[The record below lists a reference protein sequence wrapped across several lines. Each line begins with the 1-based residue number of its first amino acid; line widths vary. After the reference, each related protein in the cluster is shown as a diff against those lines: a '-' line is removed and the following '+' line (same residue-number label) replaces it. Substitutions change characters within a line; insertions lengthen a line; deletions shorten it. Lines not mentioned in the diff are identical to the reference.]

1 MKDDRLY
8 LIHILESIQKIE
20 SYTRDGYNAFM
31 SSGMAQDAVMRNFEI
46 IGEATKRVS
55 ERTRQRA
62 PHVPWR
68 QMAGFRDVLIHDY
81 PNIKLE
87 RVWAIVVE
95 EIPAVKAKVQALLI
109 ELGGPFPIPSPTPRP
124 AS

>member
-20 SYTRDGYNAFM
+20 SYTRDGYDAFM
-31 SSGMAQDAVMRNFEI
+31 SSGMAQDAVIRNFEI

-55 ERTRQRA
+55 EQTRQNA

-68 QMAGFRDVLIHDY
+68 QMAGFRDVLIHKYPDIDY
-81 PNIKLE
+81 DE
-87 RVWAIVVE
+87 VWSILTEQV
-95 EIPAVKAKVQALLI
+95 PAVKPKVEALLI
-109 ELGGPFPIPSPTPRP
+109 ELGGPFPLPSPPPRP